1 MGNSCMTG
9 ADCGAT
15 GSETRIYSYCLYWL
29 FGTHSL
35 WRDTLL
41 SLDIVGRALVLTQS
55 NVLHFVDSFLRSG
68 CGEVEGKGGGERVR
82 TGIVM

>member
-1 MGNSCMTG
+1 MTG

-41 SLDIVGRALVLTQS
+41 SLDIVGRAVVLSQS
-55 NVLHFVDSFLRSG
+55 NALDFVDFPWEALPSLRSEWG
-68 CGEVEGKGGGERVR
+68 VR
-82 TGIVM
+82 

>member
-1 MGNSCMTG
+1 MTG

-55 NVLHFVDSFLRSG
+55 SVLHFVDSSLRSG